1 MTIHLNDELKS
12 FIENTEIGKY
22 YSILSTI
29 TYRNEEYKRAYD
41 QLNRIK
47 RLIHD
52 IHDSMYDKVEKRI
65 IAESKLEPLRSL
77 LQKEKTHT

>member
-22 YSILSTI
+22 YHILSTI
-29 TYRNEEYKRAYD
+29 TYGNEEYKRAYD

-77 LQKEKTHT
+77 LQKEKT